1 MNARRISKSH
11 VKTFLLEN
19 DTNNNF
25 CEDMLV
31 FL

>member
-1 MNARRISKSH
+1 MNARRISKSQ